1 MENMLRARSDAPTQ
15 QNTAPLTEVI
25 VATCDWARSVDLP
38 DHVVRIAQHCL
49 LDWAAVT
56 VGGLRDPLS
65 AIITETAC
73 EDSEGGPCTLVGQR
87 GKATQLQAAL
97 VNGTIS
103 HALDYDDV
111 NSRMHGHPTVAVA
124 PAVLAVAE
132 AGGHSGKDLIRAFVG
147 GYQVAGQ
154 LGAAMGELHYR
165 RGFHATG
172 TIGAVAA
179 AAGCAILMG
188 LDSEQTRNALA
199 LAATQSAGLKA
210 NFGTMAKPLHA
221 GKAAQNGVLAARLA
235 QKGFTARD
243 GIFER
248 DQGFGPT
255 MSDDFSPELAAA
267 GPDWEIENNLFK
279 YHAACY
285 LTHSS
290 IEALRQLQ
298 AKTPVDPANV
308 TAVRLHVPEG
318 HTKVCDVRV
327 PKTGLDVKFSIRHLA
342 ALALNGANTAS
353 LDLYSDTTA
362 QNPDLGTLRRK
373 VELVHDAVARP
384 RYEVDVVV
392 ETSDGQTL
400 TSAYDVG
407 TPASDLDM
415 QENALRL
422 KAASLVDPVLGDGA
436 ASKLFAAVDALP
448 SAPSVADYLAATT
461 PA

>member
-1 MENMLRARSDAPTQ
+1 MDHMLRARRDVSTQESPTS
-15 QNTAPLTEVI
+15 LTEVI
-25 VATCDWARSVDLP
+25 GATCDRFRTVQLP
-38 DHVVRIAQHCL
+38 DHIVRIAQHCL

-56 VGGLRDPLS
+56 VGGLRDPLA

-73 EDSEGGPCTLVGQR
+73 EDSIGGPCTLVGQTGR
-87 GKATQLQAAL
+87 VTQLQAAL

-124 PAVLAVAE
+124 SAVLAVAE
-132 AGGHSGKDLIRAFVG
+132 AGGHSGADLIRAFVG

-188 LDSEQTRNALA
+188 LTPEQTRNALG
-199 LAATQSAGLKA
+199 LAASQSAGLKA

-235 QKGFTARD
+235 QKGFTSRD

-255 MSDDFSPELAAA
+255 MSDDFSPELAN
-267 GPDWEIENNLFK
+267 GPEWEIEDNLFK

-298 AKTPVDPANV
+298 AKTPVDPETV
-308 TAVRLHVPEG
+308 SAVRLHVPEG
-318 HTKVCDVRV
+318 HSKVCDVRD

-353 LDLYSDTTA
+353 LDLYSDVTA
-362 QNPDLGTLRRK
+362 QNADLGTLRKK
-373 VELVHDAVARP
+373 VELVHDNVVRP
-384 RYEVDVVV
+384 RYQVDVVV
-392 ETSDGQTL
+392 ETTDGRKL
-400 TSAYDVG
+400 KSAYDVG
-407 TPASDLDM
+407 TPATDLDM
-415 QENALRL
+415 QEKALRL
-422 KAASLVDPVLGDGA
+422 KASSLMDPVLGDGA
-436 ASKLFAAVDALP
+436 ADTLFQAVDALP
-448 SAPSVADYLAATT
+448 TAPDLSAYFAATT
-461 PA
+461 S